1 MELIKVHDA
10 RLIPRELIEQVPSG
24 NADEFYI
31 CLKDAW
37 RFKNDFLYAIIDED
51 HDIKGYVWYQVN
63 MMNMSIFINTISIC
77 DEWKNTGKVEEIS
90 KLIRNDMVQMGIS
103 KVFFL
108 TDTPSFYEK
117 FGMVKTEEVL
127 LMGEFNGTE

>member
-31 CLKDAW
+31 YLKDAW

-103 KVFFL
+103 KVFF
-108 TDTPSFYEK
+108 
-117 FGMVKTEEVL
+117 
-127 LMGEFNGTE
+127 